1 MGALVR
7 VVASSGQGISH
18 ILGGPSKR
26 MTSGSAAAVWR
37 TRWGMPTPW
46 RTMPYTSL
54 SAHWQCEQQAL
65 TAIVMT
71 LRRSVKQSSTSFC
84 IMQLKKR
91 PSYHVAVEVSICD
104 IQLDPINM
112 LQMMSGRICSESSHD
127 TMLLACQPMLLAML
141 QVSFADAGST
151 PQIIS
156 FSHGSMISGTFSP
169 VGHSTKMTPALA
181 SSSTHTFLLKAQPE
195 LQQYIKME
203 YMGSAT
209 GATGEVLMQ

>member
-1 MGALVR
+1 
-7 VVASSGQGISH
+7 
-18 ILGGPSKR
+18 
-26 MTSGSAAAVWR
+26 
-37 TRWGMPTPW
+37 
-46 RTMPYTSL
+46 
-54 SAHWQCEQQAL
+54 
-65 TAIVMT
+65 
-71 LRRSVKQSSTSFC
+71 
-84 IMQLKKR
+84 
-91 PSYHVAVEVSICD
+91 
-104 IQLDPINM
+104 M
-112 LQMMSGRICSESSHD
+112 L
-127 TMLLACQPMLLAML
+127 PAML

-209 GATGEVLMQ
+209 GATGEMLMQ